1 MTFMHSLKRALV
13 LAALLPALPALAQG
27 VEDKIKKLLQQ
38 RLGEGTQVESVAK
51 TPYNGLYEVRV
62 GNEIIYSDAEA
73 KYVFIGRIL
82 DTETSRDLTHARLDE
97 INRIR
102 FADLPLDL
110 AVKSVKG
117 TGKRV
122 IAVFEDP
129 NCGYCKRFRKTLAD
143 TKDITVYTFLY
154 PILSDD
160 SRTKVKNVLCSSDK
174 AKVWDDWMVNGKTPA
189 AAPEACNPNAS
200 VDKVVELGKK
210 LKVTGTPTIFF
221 TDGSRV
227 PGAIDSKTLESRLA
241 SIK

>member
-1 MTFMHSLKRALV
+1 MKLKHSLQRPCFIL
-13 LAALLPALPALAQG
+13 ALLLALPAFAES

-38 RLGEGTQVESVAK
+38 RLGEGTQIESIAK

-73 KYVFIGRIL
+73 KYIFIGRIL
-82 DTETSRDLTHARLDE
+82 DTESSRDLTQARLDE
-97 INRIR
+97 INRIK

-117 TGKRV
+117 SGKRV

-154 PILSDD
+154 PILNDD
-160 SRTKVKNVLCSSDK
+160 SRTKVKNVLCSSEK
-174 AKVWDDWMVNGKTPA
+174 VKVWDEWMVNGKAPA
-189 AAPEACNPNAS
+189 AAPESCNPTATT
-200 VDKVVELGKK
+200 DKVLELGKK

-221 TDGSRV
+221 ADGSRV
-227 PGAIDSKTLESRLA
+227 PGAIDAKALESRLA
-241 SIK
+241 AIK

>member
-1 MTFMHSLKRALV
+1 MKLVQRFALSF
-13 LAALLPALPALAQG
+13 LFALTLPALAQTI
-27 VEDKIKKLLQQ
+27 EEKLKKTLTQ
-38 RLGEGTQVESVAK
+38 RLGDGTQIETIIK
-51 TPYNGLYEVRV
+51 TPYNGLYEVKV
-62 GNEIIYSDAEA
+62 GNEIIYSDAEG
-73 KYVFIGRIL
+73 KFVFIGRIL
-82 DTETSRDLTHARLDE
+82 DTETSKDITQSRLDE
-97 INRIR
+97 INKIK
-102 FADLPLDL
+102 FTDLPLDA

-143 TKDITVYTFLY
+143 TKDITVYTFMY

-160 SRTKVKNVLCSSDK
+160 SRTKVKNVWCSADK
-174 AKVWDDWMVNGKTPA
+174 AKAWDDWMLNGKTPA
-189 AAPEACNPNAS
+189 AAAESCNATAS
-200 VDKVVELGKK
+200 TDKVVELGRK

-227 PGAIDSKTLESRLA
+227 PGAIDSKALESRLA

>member
-1 MTFMHSLKRALV
+1 MKLVQRFALSFLFV
-13 LAALLPALPALAQG
+13 LTLPALAQTI
-27 VEDKIKKLLQQ
+27 EEKLKKTLTQ
-38 RLGEGTQVESVAK
+38 RLGDGTQIETIIK
-51 TPYNGLYEVRV
+51 TPYNGLYEVKV
-62 GNEIIYSDAEA
+62 GNEIIYSDAEG
-73 KYVFIGRIL
+73 KFVFIGRIL
-82 DTETSRDLTHARLDE
+82 DTETSKDITQSRLDE
-97 INRIR
+97 INKIK
-102 FADLPLDL
+102 FTDLPLDA

-143 TKDITVYTFLY
+143 TKDITVYTFMY

-160 SRTKVKNVLCSSDK
+160 SRTKVKNVWCSADK
-174 AKVWDDWMVNGKTPA
+174 AKTWDDWMLNGKTPA
-189 AAPEACNPNAS
+189 AAAESCNATAS
-200 VDKVVELGKK
+200 TDKVVELGRK

-227 PGAIDSKTLESRLA
+227 PGAIDSKALESRLA